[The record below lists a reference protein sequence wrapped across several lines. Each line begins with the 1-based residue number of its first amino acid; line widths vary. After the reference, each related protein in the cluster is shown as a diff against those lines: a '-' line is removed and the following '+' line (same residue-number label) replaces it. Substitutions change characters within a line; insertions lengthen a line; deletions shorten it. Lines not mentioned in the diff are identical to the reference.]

1 MEVDAGAAKSP
12 WGGQWKS
19 IRRPIR
25 VFGALEVDA
34 GPLRVLGAVQG
45 EVDAVADKSLWGC
58 AREVDAGATKSP

>member
-25 VFGALEVDA
+25 VFGALEVGA
-34 GPLRVLGAVQG
+34 VAAKSPWGAVQGKSMRWPLRVLGA
-45 EVDAVADKSLWGC
+45 
-58 AREVDAGATKSP
+58 ARGSRCGGQ